1 MDTENIKKE
10 LFDFC
15 KNFAIHRVER
25 ISKGIKELNDAL
37 LSETKSSAGDKHETG
52 RAMTQLE
59 IEKAGTQLADAE
71 KMLKAIKLVNIET
84 HSNTVGSGNLVKT
97 SMANYFVAISAGQFK
112 KDGLEVYCISKETPI
127 GRLLQGKENG
137 STVSFNGNA
146 IKIEEIL

>member
-1 MDTENIKKE
+1 MDTENIKNE
-10 LFDFC
+10 LFEFC
-15 KNFAIHRVER
+15 KNFATQRVER

-59 IEKAGTQLADAE
+59 VEKAGAQLADAE

-84 HSNTVGSGNLVKT
+84 HSNTIGLGNLVKT
-97 SMANYFVAISAGQFK
+97 SMANYFIAISAGQFK
-112 KDGLEVYCISKETPI
+112 KDGLAVYCISKETPI
-127 GRLLQGKENG
+127 GRLLQGKEIG
-137 STVSFNGNA
+137 STVSFNGNE